1 MEEIK
6 KKSGVETTTL
16 NKVPKEEKKGWI
28 EVAFIHAGVMIC
40 VPSLMIGGLLA
51 LAMPLS
57 QALFAGC
64 AGYVLIIFFASLTSI
79 QGSDLSVPACIALQS
94 CFGKLGSKYIA
105 SVLFT
110 LSLFG
115 WFGVNTAVCG
125 NAFTNLMLNSFGI
138 HFPAYLSIILWGVI
152 MLTTAVYGISAMGK
166 LNVLAVPALL
176 IVCLIGCFLALR
188 GNGAENLNAPVNTT
202 MTVIQ
207 GITLTTGFL
216 SMQISTAADITR
228 YQVGRKNTIKATLW
242 GVLPAGL
249 LMLVVGILMAK
260 AAGEYD
266 ISLVLCDIGLPILGM
281 VVLILA
287 AWTTNTTNAYLA
299 GINLVNI
306 LGLKD
311 SKRALVTLISGF
323 LGTVLAVVGFMDWF
337 ETFINWLGAVF
348 SPMAGVMLADYWIL
362 RKGNPERW
370 APRDGFDWLGVIACA
385 AGFVL
390 NLFVTQGLVLVQ
402 SIVFSGAVYLVLHHF
417 FRKNSI

>member
-1 MEEIK
+1 MEDVK

-16 NKVPKEEKKGWI
+16 NQVPDNEKKGWI

-40 VPSLMIGGLLA
+40 VPSLMIGGMLV

-64 AGYVLIIFFASLTSI
+64 AGYVLAIFFASLTSI
-79 QGSDLSVPACIALQS
+79 QGSDLSVPACVTLQS
-94 CFGKLGSKYIA
+94 CFGKQGSKYVA

-115 WFGVNTAVCG
+115 WFGVNTAICG
-125 NAFTNLMLNSFGI
+125 DAFTNLMINSFGI
-138 HFPAYLSIILWGVI
+138 HFPSSLSIIIWGII

-166 LNVLAVPALL
+166 LNTLAVPALL
-176 IVCLIGCFLALR
+176 IVCVVGCFLALHN
-188 GNGAENLNAPVNTT
+188 NGTEGLSAPVEKT
-202 MTVIQ
+202 MTVVQ
-207 GITLTTGFL
+207 GITLTTGYL

-228 YQVGRKNTIKATLW
+228 YQKGRKNTIKATVW

-249 LMLVVGILMAK
+249 LMLIVGILMAK
-260 AAGEYD
+260 TAGEYD

-281 VVLILA
+281 IVLILA

-306 LGLKD
+306 LSLKEN
-311 SKRALVTLISGF
+311 KRAVVTLISG
-323 LGTVLAVVGFMDWF
+323 LIGTVLAVVGFMDWF
-337 ETFINWLGAVF
+337 EAFINWLGAVF
-348 SPMAGVMLADYWIL
+348 TPMAGVMICDYWIL
-362 RKGNPERW
+362 RKGNPQKW
-370 APRDGFDWLGVIACA
+370 SPREGFDWLGILACG

-390 NLFVTQGLVLVQ
+390 NLMITEGLVLIQ
-402 SIVFSGAVYLVLHHF
+402 SIVFSGALYYILCKI
-417 FRKNSI
+417 FRRQA